1 MIRLISNASWTIS
14 VPSGAKTDR
23 DVNAAIDL
31 IEAEVEKLDEAI
43 RNRMDEI
50 ANLIDDAGYGPEV
63 VLNRKNERATPY
75 RRTLRV
81 RDLQRAQEAG
91 PDCA

>member
-1 MIRLISNASWTIS
+1 MTKPLPRLSSMKSSTCPRENPCTASFIIKETPLIATIS

-50 ANLIDDAGYGPEV
+50 ANLIDDAGYGPARME
-63 VLNRKNERATPY
+63 KK
-75 RRTLRV
+75 
-81 RDLQRAQEAG
+81 
-91 PDCA
+91 